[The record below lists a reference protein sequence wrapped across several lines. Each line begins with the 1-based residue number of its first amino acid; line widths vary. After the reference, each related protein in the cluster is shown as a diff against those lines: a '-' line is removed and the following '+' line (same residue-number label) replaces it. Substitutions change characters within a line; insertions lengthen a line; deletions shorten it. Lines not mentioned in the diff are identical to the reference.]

1 MVACYELMQLA
12 LMSSETSFTRI
23 ANAKRNSTP
32 PTRAGASFL
41 PGEMPTSGFASQLEQ
56 GPVGPRSRAAEYRLS
71 VLREHGASGD
81 GERQPEVPLTPT
93 KRVVSLAGACTEVLA
108 HTDEAVA
115 PTACLC
121 QPSSG
126 ATGVLESEA
135 QGRLSLKRGYV
146 VQRTQDGLA
155 RRARPDRPS
164 MSLRLRECGP
174 CLRGCAARP
183 ARHGAALHGTAPRH
197 GTAWHGTARRY
208 MARHGAALHGTAPRH
223 GTALHGTA
231 RRYMARHGTAF
242 HGTAPRHG
250 TAWHGTA
257 LHGTARHGVSWHG
270 STAPRLGQYHRSRW
284 RGNTP
289 ESWGLSSSEPLP
301 GEDKSGRRNKTQK
314 NLLAVQ
320 KARASRRPP
329 PESTPRGW
337 VEGGGAGGGVTGRAP
352 RTANISRAV
361 AGAVSTECR
370 NPPPAATASAATANP
385 SLRRRH
391 SERREH
397 RRHPAQC
404 HRRKPLPPGT
414 TTTVTTVI
422 VIATKAI
429 ERHLHRRH
437 FG

>member
-121 QPSSG
+121 QPSRTLSRDELARPSLTDFSG

-155 RRARPDRPS
+155 RRARPDRC
-164 MSLRLRECGP
+164 SLTV
-174 CLRGCAARP
+174 
-183 ARHGAALHGTAPRH
+183 GAA
-197 GTAWHGTARRY
+197 
-208 MARHGAALHGTAPRH
+208 
-223 GTALHGTA
+223 
-231 RRYMARHGTAF
+231 
-242 HGTAPRHG
+242 
-250 TAWHGTA
+250 
-257 LHGTARHGVSWHG
+257 S
-270 STAPRLGQYHRSRW
+270 SR
-284 RGNTP
+284 
-289 ESWGLSSSEPLP
+289 
-301 GEDKSGRRNKTQK
+301 
-314 NLLAVQ
+314 
-320 KARASRRPP
+320 
-329 PESTPRGW
+329 
-337 VEGGGAGGGVTGRAP
+337 EGP
-352 RTANISRAV
+352 W
-361 AGAVSTECR
+361 C
-370 NPPPAATASAATANP
+370 
-385 SLRRRH
+385 
-391 SERREH
+391 
-397 RRHPAQC
+397 
-404 HRRKPLPPGT
+404 K
-414 TTTVTTVI
+414 
-422 VIATKAI
+422 
-429 ERHLHRRH
+429 
-437 FG
+437 